1 MANQENDNLHISPA
15 GLDIIKEFEGWYPK
29 AYKDPVGVWTIGWG
43 TTGIDAQPGRVIT
56 KEQGTEFLRRDLIEV
71 EDQVKTVVKVALN
84 QYQFDALC
92 SFVYNVGIGNLKKS
106 TMLKMI
112 NRGNF
117 DAAAGQFGL
126 YNHARDRDTGRY
138 IVLAG
143 LTRRRAEEA
152 ALFQHPADVERAVAA
167 DDSIYDLE
175 DPNDHDANIQ
185 PETPRK
191 VDGAWSQVIKNSDT
205 FKGLA
210 TSVGGL
216 VATFATLL
224 QPLSQNPVAL
234 AGVLVTFAGI
244 GAVLFIKVRDTSQGR

>member
-56 KEQGTEFLRRDLIEV
+56 KDQGTEFLRRDLLEV
-71 EDQVKTVVKVALN
+71 EDQIKAVVKVALN

-92 SFVYNVGIGNLKKS
+92 SFVYNVGIGNLTKS
-106 TMLKMI
+106 TLLKLI
-112 NRGNF
+112 NRGQF

-126 YNHARDRDTGRY
+126 YNHARDRATGKY
-138 IVLAG
+138 IVLPG

-152 ALFQHPADVERAVAA
+152 ALFQHPVDVERISAA
-167 DDSIYDLE
+167 DDSVYDLE
-175 DPNDHDANIQ
+175 DPNGHDANVQ

-191 VDGAWSQVIKNSDT
+191 INGAWSQVIKNSDT

-210 TSVGGL
+210 TTLTGIVTVLG
-216 VATFATLL
+216 TLL
-224 QPLSQNPVAL
+224 QPLAQNPVAL

>member
-1 MANQENDNLHISPA
+1 MSHPENDNLHISPA

-71 EDQVKTVVKVALN
+71 EDQIKQVVNVPLN

-92 SFVYNVGIGNLKKS
+92 SFVYNVGIGNLQKS

-126 YNHARDRDTGRY
+126 YNHARDRATGKY
-138 IVLAG
+138 VVLAG
-143 LTRRRAEEA
+143 LTRRRAEES
-152 ALFQHPADVERAVAA
+152 ALFQHPSDIERAVAA
-167 DDSIYDLE
+167 DDSVYDLE
-175 DPNDHDANIQ
+175 DPNGHDANIQ

-191 VDGAWSQVIKNSDT
+191 VEGAWNQVIKNSDT

-210 TSVGGL
+210 TSLGGL
-216 VATFATLL
+216 IAAFATML

-234 AGVLVTFAGI
+234 AGVLVSLAGI

>member
-1 MANQENDNLHISPA
+1 MSYQENDNLHISPA

-56 KEQGTEFLRRDLIEV
+56 KEQGTEFLRRDLLEV
-71 EDQVKTVVKVALN
+71 EEQIKDVVKVALN

-92 SFVYNVGIGNLKKS
+92 SFVYNVGIGNFSKS

-117 DAAAGQFGL
+117 DAAAGQFAL
-126 YNHARDRDTGRY
+126 YNHARDRNTGRY
-138 IVLAG
+138 VVLAG
-143 LTRRRAEEA
+143 LTRRRAEESS
-152 ALFQHPADVERAVAA
+152 LFQQPIGTERSPIA
-167 DDSIYDLE
+167 DDSVFDLE
-175 DPNDHDANIQ
+175 DPNSHDASIQ
-185 PETPRK
+185 PESPRK
-191 VDGAWSQVIKNSDT
+191 VDGAWGQVIKNSDT
-205 FKGLA
+205 FKGLV
-210 TSVGGL
+210 TTIVGL
-216 VATFATLL
+216 LTAITPVL
-224 QPLSQNPVAL
+224 QPLSQNPMAL